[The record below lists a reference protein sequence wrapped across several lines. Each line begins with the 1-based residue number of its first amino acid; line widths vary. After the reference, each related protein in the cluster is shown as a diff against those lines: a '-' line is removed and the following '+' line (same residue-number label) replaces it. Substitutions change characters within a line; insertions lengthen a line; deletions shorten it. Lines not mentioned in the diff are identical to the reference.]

1 MASQIEIC
9 NLALTELG
17 QPHITSLAFNSESAR
32 FFSANYENLL
42 LAALRSHV
50 WGFAKARAALPA
62 LTTTPP
68 FQYAYEYAL
77 PEGYLRA
84 IQVGDYS
91 PGLSQTDYRD
101 NEKELFAIEQGKILT
116 DMPAPLNL
124 LYIKRVSEGMFD
136 PIFVVAFA
144 CQLASSGCYR
154 ITNSNS
160 KQDRVDQK
168 LKETMDT
175 ARNIGA
181 VEIPPK
187 KLPDDEWVMS
197 RL

>member
-17 QPHITSLAFNSESAR
+17 QPHITALGSGEAGR
-32 FFSANYENLL
+32 FFAANYENLL

-50 WGFAKARAALPA
+50 WGFAKARASLPA
-62 LTTTPP
+62 LTSTPIG
-68 FQYAYEYAL
+68 YAYEYAL

-91 PGLSQTDYRD
+91 PGLSRTNYRD

-116 DMPAPLNL
+116 DMAAPLYL
-124 LYIKRVSEGMFD
+124 QYIKRVSEGMFD

-168 LKETMDT
+168 LRETMDT
-175 ARNIGA
+175 ARTIGA
-181 VEIPPK
+181 IEIPPK

>member
-17 QPHITSLAFNSESAR
+17 QPHITALGSGEAGR
-32 FFSANYENLL
+32 FFAANYENIL

-50 WGFAKARAALPA
+50 WGFAKARASLPA
-62 LTTTPP
+62 LASTPIG
-68 FQYAYEYAL
+68 YSYEYAL

-84 IQVGDYS
+84 LQVGDYS
-91 PGLSQTDYRD
+91 PGLSLTHYRD
-101 NEKELFAIEQGKILT
+101 NEKEIFAIEQGKILT
-116 DMPAPLNL
+116 DMAAPLYL
-124 LYIKRVSEGMFD
+124 QYIKRVPEGQFD

-181 VEIPPK
+181 IEIPPK

>member
-17 QPHITSLAFNSESAR
+17 QPHITALGSGEAGR
-32 FFSANYENLL
+32 FFAANYENIL

-62 LTTTPP
+62 LTTTPA

-84 IQVGDYS
+84 LQVGDYS
-91 PGLSQTDYRD
+91 PGLSQANYRD

-116 DMPAPLNL
+116 DMAAPLNL
-124 LYIKRVSEGMFD
+124 IYIKRVPEGMFD

-181 VEIPPK
+181 VEIPSK

>member
-9 NLALTELG
+9 NLALSELG
-17 QPHITSLAFNSESAR
+17 QPHITALGSGEAGR
-32 FFSANYENLL
+32 FFAANYENIL

-50 WGFAKARAALPA
+50 WGFAKARASLPA
-62 LTTTPP
+62 LASTPIG
-68 FQYAYEYAL
+68 YSYEYAL

-91 PGLSQTDYRD
+91 PGLSRTDYRD

-124 LYIKRVSEGMFD
+124 LYIKRVPEGMFD

-181 VEIPPK
+181 VEIPSK